1 MTSSR
6 FLTGSGEMA
15 ARLRSYDWSSTDLG
29 APSTWPRSLKTLVGL
44 MLASRQP
51 MYVAWGPAGTMLYND
66 AYIQLLQSKHP
77 AALGQTFREV
87 WLEVWDEIEP
97 LVAQVHEGQ
106 SVHFDDI
113 TLFVER
119 NGETTEAHF
128 AFSYTPVYDNESGV
142 IGLFC
147 ACNETTEQILAER
160 AAMDALQAA
169 EEANIA
175 KSQFL
180 ANMSHELR
188 TPLSAIIGYA
198 EMLIEEAEDGA
209 AAADLAGDIAKI
221 ESNAR
226 HLLSLI
232 NDVLDLSKVESG
244 KMDIYTET
252 FDVAEIV
259 SDVATTA
266 QRLVEKK
273 NNRLVTDIAADVG
286 TLHSDVTKVRQI
298 LLNLLSNAAK
308 FTQDGTIT
316 LSVRREGEAM
326 IFAVTDTGIGMTPEQ
341 LERLFQRFSQA
352 DASTTR
358 KYGGTGLGLSLTKAF
373 SAMLGGDVTVESEAE
388 RGSRFTLTLPVNIA
402 DALSPE
408 EALPDA
414 QLPVVSDVDPAKI
427 VLVIDDDTAQRELMT
442 RFLAREG
449 FSTVTAADGATGLA
463 LAKELRPRAILL
475 DVMMPGMDG
484 WTVLGRLKADPD
496 LADIPV
502 VMVTFVSERGLASS
516 LGAADYVDKP
526 VKWERFRSVM
536 DRFREA
542 VGDVLVVDDDPDAR
556 ARVRQTL
563 ERDGWTVAEA
573 ENGQKALDAVAKARP
588 RVILLDLTMPIM
600 DGFGFLRALRARPSD
615 RDIPVIVLSARD
627 LTAEERGKLDTAA
640 QVLSK
645 GQVSLREVAA
655 NVRALTEGEGKT

>member
-1 MTSSR
+1 MTTSR
-6 FLTGSGEMA
+6 FLSGTGEMA
-15 ARLRSYDWSSTDLG
+15 ARLRSFDWAATELG
-29 APSTWPRSLKTLVGL
+29 PPSEWPRSLRTLVGL

-51 MYVAWGPAGTMLYND
+51 MYVAWGRRGTMIYND
-66 AYIQLLQSKHP
+66 AYSQLLQSKHP
-77 AALGQTFREV
+77 AALGSAFETV
-87 WLEVWDEIEP
+87 WSEIWGEIAP
-97 LVAQVHEGQ
+97 LVAEVFEGR

-113 TLFVER
+113 TLFIDR
-119 NGETTEAHF
+119 NETTAEAHF
-128 AFSYTPVYDNESGV
+128 AFSYTPVFDNEGTV
-142 IGLFC
+142 TGLFC
-147 ACNETTEQILAER
+147 ACNETTDQILAER
-160 AAMDALQAA
+160 AAADALQAA
-169 EEANIA
+169 EEANVA

-198 EMLIEEAEDGA
+198 EMLIEEAADGA
-209 AAADLAGDIAKI
+209 SAADLSGDIAKI

-244 KMDIYTET
+244 KMDIFAET
-252 FDVAEIV
+252 FDVAELV
-259 SDVATTA
+259 RDVATTA
-266 QRLVEKK
+266 QKLVEKK
-273 NNRLVTDIAADVG
+273 NNQLSVEIEGEVG
-286 TLHSDVTKVRQI
+286 TLHSDVTKLRQI

-308 FTQDGTIT
+308 FTQGGDIT
-316 LSVRREGEAM
+316 LRVRRKGDEVS
-326 IFAVTDTGIGMTPEQ
+326 FAVHDTGIGMTPEQ
-341 LERLFQRFSQA
+341 LDRLFQRFSQA

-373 SAMLGGDVTVESEAE
+373 SAMLGGDVSVESQKGQ
-388 RGSRFTLTLPVNIA
+388 GSTFTLRLPVAIPGPA
-402 DALSPE
+402 VVE
-408 EALPDA
+408 EAAPGA
-414 QLPVVSDVDPAKI
+414 QLPVVSEIDPAKI

-463 LAKELRPRAILL
+463 LAKEMRPRAILL

-496 LADIPV
+496 LAGIPV

-556 ARVRQTL
+556 ARLRQTL
-563 ERDGWTVAEA
+563 ERDGWSVAEA
-573 ENGQKALDAVAKARP
+573 ENGQRALDYVANSRP
-588 RVILLDLTMPIM
+588 RMILLDLTMPIM
-600 DGFGFLRALRARPSD
+600 DGFAFLHALRSRAAD
-615 RDIPVIVLSARD
+615 ADIPVIVLSARD
-627 LTAEERGKLDTAA
+627 LTTEERTKLHSAA
-640 QVLSK
+640 QVFTK
-645 GQVSLREVAA
+645 GEVSLREVAA
-655 NVRALTEGEGKT
+655 NVRALTGEAGDP

>member
-1 MTSSR
+1 MVTSR
-6 FLTGSGEMA
+6 FLSGKGEMA
-15 ARLRSYDWSSTDLG
+15 GRFRDFDWVATPLG
-29 APSTWPRSLKTLVGL
+29 APSTWPRALKTLVGL

-51 MYVAWGPAGTMLYND
+51 MFLAWGEQGTMLYND
-66 AYIQLLQSKHP
+66 AYCGLLQSKHP
-77 AALGQTFREV
+77 SAFGHPFREV
-87 WLEVWDEIEP
+87 WAEIWSEIEP
-97 LVAQVHEGQ
+97 LVLQVFDGE

-113 TLFVER
+113 TLYVER
-119 NGETTEAHF
+119 NGTMAEAHF
-128 AFSYTPVYDNESGV
+128 AFSYTPVYDDTGTV
-142 IGLFC
+142 TGLFC
-147 ACNETTEQILAER
+147 ACNETTDQILAER
-160 AAMDALQAA
+160 AATDALQAA

-198 EMLIEEAEDGA
+198 EMIIEEAEDGA
-209 AAADLAGDIAKI
+209 APADLARDVAKI

-244 KMDIYTET
+244 KMDIYAET

-259 SDVATTA
+259 RDVAATA

-273 NNRLVTDIAADVG
+273 NNRLELRLAGAVG
-286 TLHSDVTKVRQI
+286 TLHSDVTKLRQI

-316 LSVRREGEAM
+316 LGVERRAEAM
-326 IFAVTDTGIGMTPEQ
+326 VFTVHDTGIGMTAEQ
-341 LERLFQRFSQA
+341 LERLFQRFQQA

-358 KYGGTGLGLSLTKAF
+358 KYGGTGLGLALTKAF
-373 SAMLGGDVTVESEAE
+373 SAMLGGEVSVTSEAG
-388 RGSRFTLTLPVNIA
+388 RGSTFTLTLPFAVPEPA
-402 DALSPE
+402 PE
-408 EALPDA
+408 EAELEA
-414 QLPVVSDVDPAKI
+414 QVPVVPDVDPAKV

-449 FSTVTAADGATGLA
+449 FSTVTAADGATGLT

-475 DVMMPGMDG
+475 DVMMPGIDG

-496 LADIPV
+496 LASIPV

-526 VKWERFRSVM
+526 VRWERFREVM
-536 DRFREA
+536 DRFRED

-556 ARVRQTL
+556 ERVRSSL
-563 ERDGWTVAEA
+563 ERDGWTVVEA
-573 ENGQKALDAVAKARP
+573 ANGQEALDRVAAAPP
-588 RVILLDLTMPIM
+588 RVILLDLTMPVM
-600 DGFGFLRALRARPSD
+600 DGFSFLHALRSRPSD

-627 LTAEERGKLDTAA
+627 LTAAERVRLESASHVMT
-640 QVLSK
+640 K
-645 GQVSLREVAA
+645 GEVSLKEVAA
-655 NVRALTEGEGKT
+655 NVRAVTDGPG